1 MMAVILKLDRS
12 RLLLKTLRNLNNRG
26 LLFKYTLLT
35 DDTIAKVNIFDL
47 NHPI

>member
-35 DDTIAKVNIFDL
+35 DVTSAL
-47 NHPI
+47 S